1 MADISFENGG
11 ATVRIR
17 PLSDGGRAW
26 IERYVDYEA
35 QVEGAVIVEAR
46 AAEEVA
52 TAARHDGLQV
62 DYPAR

>member
-26 IERYVDYEA
+26 IERYVDYDVE
-35 QVEGAVIVEAR
+35 VEGSVTV
-46 AAEEVA
+46 AADAADEVA